1 MCLSVFVC
9 TPATTPA
16 VSTSQMRS
24 RGDVLMGT
32 HDMTYTSTSTRSTSS
47 HETSTSIRSTSSHD
61 LPARGQ
67 ANRTDLNPE
76 LQTLNPKP
84 GRGQANKT
92 DSPRIETCTRTPSRV
107 SHPKPQLADRKKCH
121 LPSAS
126 KRGKSVICPQHQK
139 REKVSSAL
147 NIKNG
152 KKCHLPSTPALN
164 LLFAAG

>member
-1 MCLSVFVC
+1 MLECVCVCLSVFVC

-16 VSTSQMRS
+16 VSTSQMHS

-32 HDMTYTSTSTRSTSS
+32 HDMTY
-47 HETSTSIRSTSSHD
+47 TSTSIRSTSSHD

-147 NIKNG
+147 NI
-152 KKCHLPSTPALN
+152 CPQLTLCRRMTI
-164 LLFAAG
+164 